1 MPQNRP
7 TEVLVLACSPMNAR
21 QLEGTDN
28 LLTTSVRTYH
38 FNMDAMSPGRRPDVV
53 VVRNKV
59 VRRPTLFD
67 VPPANTL
74 LLLSEPHS
82 VVAFPADYVRQ
93 FGMVYSCQ
101 EELRG
106 GGNVV
111 YGPAAISWFVG
122 INLRGEVS
130 ERYADAISYRALAG
144 APLPRKT
151 REVSVIASGKTFSA
165 GHLERF
171 RFVRR
176 LQKRY
181 GDHID
186 FFGKD
191 SRHVEDK
198 WEALAPYKYT
208 IALENSRSRFYFT
221 EKISDGFLAGC
232 HVLYDGCTNIGDYFP
247 SGAFSRL
254 DLTDFDASSRVI
266 DNLLDND
273 PYDLSVPDIVEARHR
288 VLHQYNFLNIIA
300 HCCDKMPL
308 DGAAPRGVVLRPPSG
323 VGNIPNTLRHL
334 FVRPFYQAVGKAV
347 TMFDIP

>member
-1 MPQNRP
+1 MPQKRP
-7 TEVLVLACSPMNAR
+7 AEVLVLACSPMNAR
-21 QLEGTDN
+21 QLESADN
-28 LLTTSVRTYH
+28 MLATSVRTYH
-38 FNMDAMSPGRRPDVV
+38 FNMDAMPPGRRPDVV
-53 VVRNKV
+53 VVRNKA

-82 VVAFPADYVRQ
+82 VVAFPPAYVGQ

-144 APLPRKT
+144 APLPPKT
-151 REVSVIASGKTFSA
+151 RGVSVIASGKTFSA

-171 RFVRR
+171 CFVRR

-181 GDHID
+181 GGNID

-208 IALENSRSRFYFT
+208 IALENSRSRYYFT

-254 DLTDFDASSRVI
+254 NMDDFEASAKVI

-273 PYDLSVPDIVEARHR
+273 PYDLSVPDIVEARRR
-288 VLHQYNFLNIIA
+288 VLCQYNFLNIIA
-300 HCCDKMPL
+300 SCCDKMPL
-308 DGAAPRGVVLRPPSG
+308 ADDAARGVVLCPPS
-323 VGNIPNTLRHL
+323 VAGNIPNTLRHL
-334 FVRPFYQAVGKAV
+334 FVRPFYQALGRVS
-347 TMFDIP
+347 TLLDIS